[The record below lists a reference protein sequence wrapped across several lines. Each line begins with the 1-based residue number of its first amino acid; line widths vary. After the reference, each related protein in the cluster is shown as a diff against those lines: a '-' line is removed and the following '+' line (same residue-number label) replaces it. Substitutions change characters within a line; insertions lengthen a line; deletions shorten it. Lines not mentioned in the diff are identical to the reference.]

1 MEPKWFKMEL
11 LRLIDILAIVTAFQ
25 LLLLGLVILTSRKTG
40 KQNQRLLAAFLL
52 ANFLL
57 LVQFELFSQI
67 RLIRIG
73 VTPFYFLLAPLL
85 YLYVQSLLVRSFELK
100 RVHLIHLAPFVF
112 VFAYAVFFMALRLN
126 PNHGS
131 VDYRRMVHVE
141 SDISY
146 LFLNIQ
152 IAWYLVRIFVMFYQ
166 YRKEIRNHFA
176 EVRHISLTWLL
187 FILMAF
193 TLMWLTDLTSTVASW
208 LDVKSPGL
216 YRTLTLISIIINFI
230 FATILVYRSMDQ
242 SWEQTGIIEAV
253 KYVGSGL
260 SDSESAEYADKI
272 RVIMEK
278 EKLYLDPEI
287 SLKELSDKTGISPRY
302 LSQVINSK
310 FNQNFFDF
318 INHYRIEEAKRL
330 MTGTVRKEVTILEV
344 MYNVGFNSKS
354 SFQTAFRKY
363 TGTTPTEFRH
373 RTLN

>member
-1 MEPKWFKMEL
+1 MEL
-11 LRLIDILAIVTAFQ
+11 WSLTDILTIVTAFQ
-25 LLLLGLVILTSRKTG
+25 LLLLGAVILTSRRPG
-40 KQNQRLLAAFLL
+40 KLNQRILAAFLL
-52 ANFLL
+52 ANFFL
-57 LVQFELFSQI
+57 LVQFEWFS
-67 RLIRIG
+67 RIKPVRVG

-85 YLYVQSLLVRSFELK
+85 YLYVRSLLVRSF
-100 RVHLIHLAPFVF
+100 RISHSDWIHAAPFLL
-112 VFAYAVFFMALRLN
+112 VFAYAAVALGIRLSA
-126 PNHGS
+126 PGAGDFS
-131 VDYRRMVHVE
+131 KMVSLE
-141 SDISY
+141 SNLSY
-146 LFLNIQ
+146 LVLNLLI
-152 IAWYLVRIFVMFYQ
+152 IYYLTRIFIIFYL

-176 EVRHISLTWLL
+176 EVRHVSLNWLL

-193 TLMWLTDLTSTVASW
+193 TLMWMTDLASTVISW
-208 LDVKSPGL
+208 LKLGNPGL
-216 YRTLTLISIIINFI
+216 FRVLTLCSIAINFI
-230 FATILVYRSMDQ
+230 FTTILVYRSMEQ
-242 SWEQTGIIEAV
+242 SWEQTGIIEAT

-260 SDSESAEYADKI
+260 SDAESSGYAQKI
-272 RVIMEK
+272 RTIMER

-330 MTGTVRKEVTILEV
+330 MAGTVRKELTILEV

-354 SFQTAFRKY
+354 SFQTAFRKN